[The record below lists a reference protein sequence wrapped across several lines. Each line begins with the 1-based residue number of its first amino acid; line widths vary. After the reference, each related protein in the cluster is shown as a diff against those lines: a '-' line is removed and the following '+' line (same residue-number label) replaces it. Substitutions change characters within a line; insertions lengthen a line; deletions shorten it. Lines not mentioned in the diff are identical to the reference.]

1 MEYVVD
7 ACVRETEELFELA
20 KSWFHQCRSNPFL
33 ALEIQRGYYFEIGV
47 FDGNVMNIALDEN
60 AEETRIFVSEDNEG
74 SVLLTLPQQHHW
86 ESDISVEKPP
96 KWVRMAFN
104 RFCGQ
109 GGLVLH
115 CLPYWDGK
123 FSLSEVA
130 AFLNR
135 PVAEVAKDVLE
146 ADANRLDTGQQVLAL
161 SVDMTAESPAD
172 WMVDIRGFLL
182 GSLYTEYPREIYGG
196 MVRR

>member
-33 ALEIQRGYYFEIGV
+33 ALEIQRGRYLEIDV

-96 KWVRMAFN
+96 KWVCMAFS

-109 GGLVLH
+109 GQISH
-115 CLPYWDGK
+115 YLPYWEGK

-146 ADANRLDTGQQVLAL
+146 ADANRLDTGQQILAL
-161 SVDMTAESPAD
+161 SVDMTAENPAC

-182 GSLYTEYPREIYGG
+182 GSLYTEDPPEFYGG

>member
-1 MEYVVD
+1 MEYVV
-7 ACVRETEELFELA
+7 AASVREPEELLELA
-20 KSWFHQCRSNPFL
+20 QSWFRRFRSNPFL
-33 ALEIQRGYYFEIGV
+33 VLEIRRGSHLDIGV
-47 FDGNVMNIALDEN
+47 FDGNVMNFELNEN
-60 AEETRIFVSEDNEG
+60 TEDTRIFISEDDEG
-74 SVLLTLPQQHHW
+74 SVSLTLPQQHHW
-86 ESDISVEKPP
+86 ECDLFVDEPP
-96 KWVRMAFN
+96 KWVRMAFT

-109 GGLVLH
+109 GQIFDYF
-115 CLPYWDGK
+115 PYWDGK

-146 ADANRLDTGQQVLAL
+146 ADANRLDTGQQILAL
-161 SVDMTAESPAD
+161 SVDMTAENPAD

-182 GSLYTEYPREIYGG
+182 GSLYTEDPPEVYGG

>member
-1 MEYVVD
+1 MEYVV
-7 ACVRETEELFELA
+7 AASVREPEELLELA
-20 KSWFHQCRSNPFL
+20 QSWFRRFRSNPFL
-33 ALEIQRGYYFEIGV
+33 VLEIRRGSHLDIGV
-47 FDGNVMNIALDEN
+47 FDGNVMNFELNEN
-60 AEETRIFVSEDNEG
+60 TEDKRNFISEDNEG

-161 SVDMTAESPAD
+161 SVDMTAENPAN

>member
-1 MEYVVD
+1 M
-7 ACVRETEELFELA
+7 
-20 KSWFHQCRSNPFL
+20 
-33 ALEIQRGYYFEIGV
+33 
-47 FDGNVMNIALDEN
+47 
-60 AEETRIFVSEDNEG
+60 
-74 SVLLTLPQQHHW
+74 
-86 ESDISVEKPP
+86 
-96 KWVRMAFN
+96 
-104 RFCGQ
+104 
-109 GGLVLH
+109 
-115 CLPYWDGK
+115 
-123 FSLSEVA
+123 A

-161 SVDMTAESPAD
+161 SVDMTAENPAN